1 MKPYLYVYCRA
12 SRYRYSSSFML
23 KFYSILC
30 QKYKKDLDFSSW
42 SEYQVSIAERVA
54 EWRHPIIQLGRTS
67 TNGSTPRMSQKR
79 SFSDF
84 VTYAQHET
92 SWRIVWSCMKCQ
104 NLWDAP
110 ALISCI
116 SKEWVMFFVGDNF
129 KSVRYFEAHL
139 KLCIIDEGNCQRS
152 EKGGTKLTRHS
163 SQILKVASKIHVRR
177 ARSSPRIFLKQWLL
191 WGRGTFICMWKM
203 MVC

>member
-1 MKPYLYVYCRA
+1 
-12 SRYRYSSSFML
+12 
-23 KFYSILC
+23 
-30 QKYKKDLDFSSW
+30 
-42 SEYQVSIAERVA
+42 
-54 EWRHPIIQLGRTS
+54 
-67 TNGSTPRMSQKR
+67 MSQKR

-84 VTYAQHET
+84 VTYAQNET

-139 KLCIIDEGNCQRS
+139 KLCIIDEGNCQGS

-163 SQILKVASKIHVRR
+163 SQISKVASKIHVRR
-177 ARSSPRIFLKQWLL
+177 ARSSPKIYIKQWLL
-191 WGRGTFICMWKM
+191 WGLLS
-203 MVC
+203 VCERWWSAKHGWLDCVMAILCRWPIVVFLPIGSVINILRKY